1 MASYP
6 VPPIVVSGPV
16 PASPETVLAF
26 VADTRNDPLW
36 CSNVETVEM
45 LTSEP
50 VGVGSKFRFHQHLD
64 RPGGKR
70 LQFDV
75 DVEITALD
83 DRSVTWRVDDRLQE
97 RVITITVTPT
107 TGGSMVTQTTRASFK
122 RSPGMTRWVY
132 PVLARRIF
140 KDQLSRLADIYAGTG
155 AA

>member
-1 MASYP
+1 
-6 VPPIVVSGPV
+6 
-16 PASPETVLAF
+16 F
-26 VADTRNDPLW
+26 VADTRIAPLW
-36 CSNVETVEM
+36 CSNVETVEI

-50 VGVGSKFRFHQHLD
+50 VGVGSRFRFHQHLE

-70 LQFDV
+70 LKFNG

-83 DRSVTWRVDDRLQE
+83 DRSVTWRVDDRFQE

-140 KDQLSRLADIYAGTG
+140 KVQLARLADIYAGTG

>member
-16 PASPETVLAF
+16 PAPSETVLAF

-50 VGVGSKFRFHQHLD
+50 VRVGSKFRFHQHLD